1 MARPQHVRVRIRLGM
16 LALVV
21 GALAVT
27 GVAPAQQ
34 VFAQRKL
41 IEQEQIKLAAL
52 TAQNDALE
60 SRLARGRDPGYL
72 EKLAREQLG
81 LVRPGETAYVVVPG
95 PPLPQAVESQSRP
108 TGLVEKVAS
117 YFRNLL

>member
-1 MARPQHVRVRIRLGM
+1 MARPKHLRVRIRLGL

-41 IEQEQIKLAAL
+41 IEQERVRLAAL
-52 TAQNDALE
+52 TEQNDVLE
-60 SRLARGRDPGYL
+60 SRLARGNDPGYV

-81 LVRPGETAYVVVPG
+81 LVRPGETSYVVLPG
-95 PPLPQAVESQSRP
+95 PPLPEPVEADPPP
-108 TGLVEKVAS
+108 TGLLQKVTH
-117 YFRNLL
+117 YFRNLF

>member
-1 MARPQHVRVRIRLGM
+1 MARPQYVRVRIRLGM

-41 IEQEQIKLAAL
+41 IEREQTRLAAL
-52 TAQNDALE
+52 IEKNDALE
-60 SRLARGRDPGYL
+60 SRLARGQDPGYM
-72 EKLAREQLG
+72 EKLAREELG

-95 PPLPQAVESQSRP
+95 PPLPPTVETTP
-108 TGLVEKVAS
+108 APKGLLEKVTS